1 MLKLSVCPAVAEDAE
16 AFAYLNETCFGQS
29 HPVEFV
35 RQQIK
40 AILDSADERLLVAV
54 YRGTMLGYIHA
65 RIDRRTYRAPRVTVL
80 SVAVDKDYR
89 RKHVATALFDAI
101 TAWAAQCS
109 CDTIT
114 ASVGGSRAA
123 QSFFLSV
130 GCEERL
136 NRKQYVKLPS
146 STNFVKGRLEDY
158 GKKE

>member
-1 MLKLSVCPAVAEDAE
+1 MMKLSVCPAVTEDAE
-16 AFAYLNETCFGQS
+16 AIGRLNETCFGQA

-54 YRGTMLGYIHA
+54 YRGAMLGYIHA

-89 RKHVATALFDAI
+89 RKRVATALFEAV
-101 TAWAAQCS
+101 AVWASQCS
-109 CDTIT
+109 CDAVT

-136 NRKQYVKLPS
+136 NRKQYFKLLGCA
-146 STNFVKGRLEDY
+146 NAEKRKV
-158 GKKE
+158 